1 MFFESVICC
10 IQKTSFKLI
19 KMLQEERK
27 LKMANYP
34 TPHIEVQDPSVI
46 AKTVLMPGDPLRAKF
61 IAETFLTDVKQ
72 INGVRNMFGYTGLY
86 NGKPITVFGSGMGQ
100 PSIGIYSYELFN
112 FYGVENII
120 RIGSAGSYSG
130 DLAVYDTVLVTSA
143 YSESTFAKVAFGMDT
158 NILPA
163 NELLNDALRASAREV
178 QVPLKEAI
186 IHSSDVFY
194 HNASF
199 SWEAVRDEFGCKAV
213 EMESYALFANA
224 IAAGKKAACL
234 LTISDSFITSEATS
248 AEERQNSFTN
258 MMKVALNMAKYDV

>member
-1 MFFESVICC
+1 MS
-10 IQKTSFKLI
+10 
-19 KMLQEERK
+19 
-27 LKMANYP
+27 NYP
-34 TPHIEVQDPSVI
+34 TPHIEIKDPSLL

-86 NGKPITVFGSGMGQ
+86 KGKPITVFGSGMGQ

-120 RIGSAGSYSG
+120 RIGSAGSYSA
-130 DLAVYDTVLVTSA
+130 DLAVYDTVLVTHA
-143 YSESTFAKVAFGMDT
+143 YSESTFAKVAFDIEGDT
-158 NILPA
+158 LPA
-163 NELLNDALRASAREV
+163 NSELNELLRKCAKDVNV
-178 QVPLKEAI
+178 VLKEAI

-194 HNASF
+194 HTGSF
-199 SWEAVRDEFGCKAV
+199 SWEKTRDEKGCKAV

-224 IAAGKKAACL
+224 IASGKKAACL
-234 LTISDSFITSEATS
+234 LTISDSFITHEVTS

-258 MMKVALNMAKYDV
+258 MMKVALELAIHE